1 LSLPLSRPYVRL
13 DVFDG
18 PLDLLLYLVH
28 NQELNPRTINVSE
41 IADQYMQFLQSDDAP
56 ELGLAGE
63 YLVMAAKLLALK
75 ARELLPREEQGELE
89 AEEYDMDREELIRQ
103 LIEYRRFKL
112 VAEQMRGMEA
122 KNSASLVRTFDETR
136 PPKDE
141 APPEE
146 IVGIWDLLKAFR
158 EVLKVKPRTAGHVI
172 EVDDLPIE
180 ERMNQMRARMLREG
194 RVLFDELVTH
204 DSRRLVV
211 VVTFM
216 SLMELVKTEEVVF
229 RQERDKGAIVLYRR
243 NDTRFEDELANATRV
258 ISEDPETNPNIAGL
272 LEERERMRVESLA
285 REEAEWG
292 LLSRILEGF
301 ADGKVPL
308 DIPDEDEDPDP
319 VLAATPLGTPEEAAT
334 TDEATEP
341 AQDTPNDVDVAQA
354 IADAD
359 ALAADLTESV
369 ASQEWEH
376 ALPDDDEPVQV
387 LSSDADAL
395 PEIHDLPM
403 LDETPESSLPD
414 TLVLEPGAYPFHVV
428 VPGIGNSG
436 PENWQSLLES
446 ELERVGRVQ
455 QRDWDAPFMPEW
467 THTLDLLLESLPPDP
482 ILIGHSAG
490 VMTIVQWAM
499 RHDRPIR
506 GALLVA
512 PPDFEG
518 RLPEGF
524 PPPEVV
530 AQAGWAPIPRQPLP
544 FPSIVVASTT
554 DPFCTIERAREFAQ
568 CWGSQFVDLGDAG
581 HINTDSGYG
590 PWPFAQELLARL

>member
-1 LSLPLSRPYVRL
+1 LSQPLSRPYVRL

-41 IADQYMQFLQSDDAP
+41 IADQYMQFLRSADAP

-89 AEEYDMDREELIRQ
+89 AEEFDMDREELIRQ

-112 VAEQMRGMEA
+112 VAEQMRGLEA
-122 KNSASLVRTFDETR
+122 RSSASLVRAFDETR

-146 IVGIWDLLKAFR
+146 VVGIWDLLKAFR

-194 RVLFDELVTH
+194 RVLFDELVAH

-216 SLMELVKTEEVVF
+216 SLLELVKTEEVVF

-243 NDTRFEDELANATRV
+243 NETRFEDELANAVRV
-258 ISEDPETNPNIAGL
+258 ISEDPETNPDIAGL

-301 ADGKVPL
+301 ADGKVPM
-308 DIPDEDEDPDP
+308 DIPEEEEEPDP
-319 VLAATPLGTPEEAAT
+319 VLAATPLGTPDEPIPSEE
-334 TDEATEP
+334 
-341 AQDTPNDVDVAQA
+341 VDVAQA
-354 IADAD
+354 IAQAE
-359 ALAADLTESV
+359 AVAAGLTESV
-369 ASQEWEH
+369 EGQEWDVS
-376 ALPDDDEPVQV
+376 LPDDQAPPDEATSVAEAMPEAGSAEPLQELEPVG
-387 LSSDADAL
+387 
-395 PEIHDLPM
+395 
-403 LDETPESSLPD
+403 DESESLPD
-414 TLVLEPGAYPFHVV
+414 TLVLEPGSQPFHVI

-436 PENWQSLLES
+436 PENWQSLLEA
-446 ELERVGRVQ
+446 ELERTGRVQ

-467 THTLDLLLESLPPDP
+467 TLTLDALLADLPPDP

-490 VMTIVQWAM
+490 VMTIVQWAF

-512 PPDFEG
+512 PPDFES
-518 RLPEGF
+518 RMPEGF

-544 FPSIVVASTT
+544 FPSIVVASST
-554 DPFCTIERAREFAQ
+554 DPFCTLERAREFAQ